1 MHAPTIV
8 TGTSRMTEI
17 GCAVGRFDAHDTAGP
32 ACAKELSCLILLH
45 EDPLTTIHLLIPTFS
60 SRLPSG
66 FGSCQDTMKDRRGST
81 MATTRKE
88 LVNRIVESTGAGQR
102 LTRQVVQQFFDE
114 IIVEL
119 AQGNRLEFRDFGV
132 FAVTTAPAR
141 MARNPRTLER
151 VEVPA
156 RRKVVFKPG
165 RLMKEGVNGDRVKVA
180 VKNTP

>member
-1 MHAPTIV
+1 
-8 TGTSRMTEI
+8 
-17 GCAVGRFDAHDTAGP
+17 
-32 ACAKELSCLILLH
+32 
-45 EDPLTTIHLLIPTFS
+45 
-60 SRLPSG
+60 
-66 FGSCQDTMKDRRGST
+66 

-141 MARNPRTLER
+141 MARNPRTRER